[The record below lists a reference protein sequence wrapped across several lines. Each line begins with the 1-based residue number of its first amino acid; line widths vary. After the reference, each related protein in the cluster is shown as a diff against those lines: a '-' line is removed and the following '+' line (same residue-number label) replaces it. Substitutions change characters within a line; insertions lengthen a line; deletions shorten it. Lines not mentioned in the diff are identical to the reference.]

1 MVQTVKIELDPAIA
15 SKFDAYIQLFG
26 SKETLFDEFI
36 AYHIH
41 RIKRSIARMQLDL
54 EIYEKK
60 YNMSTFDFYKQFEA
74 GVLGDENDFMLWAGV
89 YELQLDTKNKLSQ
102 LLL

>member
-1 MVQTVKIELDPAIA
+1 MGLEDKTYLAKTYGDTIGKA
-15 SKFDAYIQLFG
+15 SVTGY
-26 SKETLFDEFI
+26 
-36 AYHIH
+36 
-41 RIKRSIARMQLDL
+41 L

-60 YNMSTFDFYKQFEA
+60 YNMITFDFYKQFEA

-102 LLL
+102 L